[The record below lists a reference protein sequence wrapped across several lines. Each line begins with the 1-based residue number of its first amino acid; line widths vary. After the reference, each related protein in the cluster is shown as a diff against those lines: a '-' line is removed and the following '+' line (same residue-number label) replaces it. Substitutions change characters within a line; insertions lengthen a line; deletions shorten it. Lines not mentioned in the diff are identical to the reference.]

1 MLRMRGRSIYFQ
13 KPRNNFRR
21 AGMFGVRRR
30 FGTMTALRSDEFMNH
45 VLHDWEDMVYRL
57 ALSQT
62 REPADASDVCQETF
76 ISLLKDATVFQ
87 DDEHLKAWLIRVT
100 VNRCNQLR
108 RTASRHRTQPL
119 PDDETLLPHTPS
131 ASAALMASEVWRV
144 LDTLPR
150 KYRAVVHL
158 HYVEGYSTEEIAEI
172 MKCRPATVRSRL
184 HRARAQLKTLLEQEE
199 SHEAYADGRVPCFD
213 GGSREPECGA

>member
-1 MLRMRGRSIYFQ
+1 M
-13 KPRNNFRR
+13 
-21 AGMFGVRRR
+21 AD
-30 FGTMTALRSDEFMNH
+30 LRSDEFMNH
-45 VLHDWEDMVYRL
+45 ALRDWEDMVYRL

-100 VNRCNQLR
+100 INRCNQLR

-119 PDDETLLPHTPS
+119 PDDETLLPKTPP
-131 ASAALMASEVWRV
+131 ASAALMANEVWRV
-144 LDTLPR
+144 LDTLPP

-158 HYVEGYSTEEIAEI
+158 HYVEGYSTEEIDLE
-172 MKCRPATVRSRL
+172 RSARL
-184 HRARAQLKTLLEQEE
+184 ALDDVVALNIALFLHDAGYLDKFLAGRHGHRRLA
-199 SHEAYADGRVPCFD
+199 GRVSVTHARKHICNGVGHGHSDFLLW
-213 GGSREPECGA
+213 SVMSLSIRFVGARNASA

>member
-1 MLRMRGRSIYFQ
+1 
-13 KPRNNFRR
+13 
-21 AGMFGVRRR
+21 MFGVWRRLE
-30 FGTMTALRSDEFMNH
+30 TMADLRSDEFMNH
-45 VLHDWEDMVYRL
+45 ALRDWEDMVYRL

-100 VNRCNQLR
+100 INRCNQLR

-119 PDDETLLPHTPS
+119 PDDETLLPKTPP
-131 ASAALMASEVWRV
+131 ASAALMANEVWRV
-144 LDTLPR
+144 LDTLPP
-150 KYRAVVHL
+150 KYRVVVHL

-172 MKCRPATVRSRL
+172 AKCRPSTVRSRL
-184 HRARAQLKTLLEQEE
+184 RRARAQLKTLIEQEE
-199 SHEAYADGRVPCFD
+199 SHEAVADGRVSCFD
-213 GGSREPECGA
+213 GGNREPEYGA